1 MASLRDAVKDNANE
15 LRDGIPWVV
24 FWRDGRS
31 WHSEA
36 VFFSMDYAAD
46 TIDPDDIG
54 RLENISRIDPH
65 AVALNGYYCGR
76 LGEDMTFDE
85 LTRGVRWHYIMKT
98 ALTRW

>member
-1 MASLRDAVKDNANE
+1 MA
-15 LRDGIPWVV
+15 
-24 FWRDGRS
+24 
-31 WHSEA
+31 SEA

>member
-1 MASLRDAVKDNANE
+1 MASLRDAVKDNAAE

-31 WHSEA
+31 WNSEA

-54 RLENISRIDPH
+54 RLQHINQTDPR

-76 LGEDMTFDE
+76 
-85 LTRGVRWHYIMKT
+85 
-98 ALTRW
+98 